1 MSLKFSHKILLA
13 AALVVISAFLAFTL
27 FNYFWQQRSL
37 ARQVE
42 SQLHEVGGLAADSI
56 QNWLGG
62 RVLLVENLAQGLA
75 DDDSEM
81 AVDSA
86 FDRNV
91 LKSTFNMIYLAG
103 ADGRFLIRPDQ
114 DMPTGYD
121 ARERAWYKSVES
133 RGDSVVTEPY
143 VNAATGETIMA
154 VAAPVIR
161 QGELRGA
168 IGAGM
173 PIDTLV
179 QIIGGIDLDGKGLAY
194 LVNSQ
199 GKVLVHPDPALIGR
213 SLAELYPQGAPQI
226 GRKLQSVQAASGERL
241 ETFVPVA
248 GLPGADWYVGLSL
261 DRELAYA
268 ALADFSKAALLAMLA
283 CLALILLALGLL
295 LRSLLKPLKR
305 MSAAMNDIA
314 AGEGDLT
321 QRLQQRSRD
330 ELGELAHAFNRFV
343 ERMQG
348 AITQVAGGSNTVD
361 GIARQVVG
369 FTEANMR
376 QSEDLVQRS
385 DSVAAAIEELGA
397 ATQEIAG
404 NAARVSTRSA
414 SAREQAEDGQRGLED
429 GREALGE
436 LAARIDQARSS
447 LDSLNERTEAIGRIL
462 EVIHAIAGQTN
473 LLALNAA
480 IEAARAGEA
489 GRGFAVVADEVRQL
503 AHRSQNSAREIQ
515 DMIEGLQQGARES
528 VQAMLASHQHG
539 ERSVHMI
546 DQACARIAAV
556 LGGLGEIDDMNQS
569 VAAATEQ
576 QRAVV
581 ESIGQEVHEMARLN
595 QQARSNQSD
604 SLGACGE
611 LDRQSGEL
619 NRLVGS
625 FRV

>member
-1 MSLKFSHKILLA
+1 
-13 AALVVISAFLAFTL
+13 
-27 FNYFWQQRSL
+27 
-37 ARQVE
+37 
-42 SQLHEVGGLAADSI
+42 
-56 QNWLGG
+56 
-62 RVLLVENLAQGLA
+62 
-75 DDDSEM
+75 
-81 AVDSA
+81 
-86 FDRNV
+86 
-91 LKSTFNMIYLAG
+91 
-103 ADGRFLIRPDQ
+103 
-114 DMPTGYD
+114 
-121 ARERAWYKSVES
+121 
-133 RGDSVVTEPY
+133 
-143 VNAATGETIMA
+143 
-154 VAAPVIR
+154 
-161 QGELRGA
+161 
-168 IGAGM
+168 
-173 PIDTLV
+173 
-179 QIIGGIDLDGKGLAY
+179 
-194 LVNSQ
+194 
-199 GKVLVHPDPALIGR
+199 
-213 SLAELYPQGAPQI
+213 
-226 GRKLQSVQAASGERL
+226 
-241 ETFVPVA
+241 
-248 GLPGADWYVGLSL
+248 
-261 DRELAYA
+261 
-268 ALADFSKAALLAMLA
+268 
-283 CLALILLALGLL
+283 
-295 LRSLLKPLKR
+295 
-305 MSAAMNDIA
+305 
-314 AGEGDLT
+314 
-321 QRLQQRSRD
+321 
-330 ELGELAHAFNRFV
+330 
-343 ERMQG
+343 MQG
-348 AITQVAGGSNTVD
+348 AITQVAEGSNTVD

-503 AHRSQNSAREIQ
+503 AHRSQSSAREIQ